1 MRLEKGIKRA
11 IMSRKKRKKYQV
23 YEGLRCAM
31 MLCFISGYVNAF
43 TYMTQGK
50 RFAGVQTGNLLSFA
64 IRLSEKQLEEA
75 LQFLLPMLVFMLG
88 QSFTYFMHRW
98 AKQKGLHWYLLSSF
112 ILTGIAFGTALFT
125 PFLPSNFT
133 VAALAFFA
141 SIQVDTFKTLRGAS
155 YANVMMTG
163 NIKNA
168 AYLLTKGLYEKNQE
182 ITHIGRNT
190 LIVILAFACGVVC
203 STILSLTYDE
213 YALTPILIPLLYVNY
228 LLAQEFYH
236 IQTKIKPIKRA

>member
-1 MRLEKGIKRA
+1 
-11 IMSRKKRKKYQV
+11 MSKKKRKHYQV

-31 MLCFISGYVNAF
+31 TLCFISGYVNAF

-64 IRLSEKQLEEA
+64 IRLSEQQLKEA
-75 LQFLLPMLVFMLG
+75 LQFLLPMIVFMLG
-88 QSFTYFMHRW
+88 QSFTYFMNRW
-98 AKQKGLHWYLLSSF
+98 ATKKGLHWYLLSSVM
-112 ILTGIAFGTALFT
+112 LTGLAFGTALFT
-125 PFLPSNFT
+125 PFLPSNVT

-168 AYLLTKGLYEKNQE
+168 AYLLTKGLYEKNHE
-182 ITHIGRNT
+182 LTHIGRNT
-190 LIVILAFACGVVC
+190 LIVILAFAVGVVC
-203 STILSLTYDE
+203 STLLCIAYGE
-213 YALTPILIPLLYVNY
+213 YALMPILMPLLYVNY

-236 IQTKIKPIKRA
+236 IQTKIKPIKRT

>member
-1 MRLEKGIKRA
+1 
-11 IMSRKKRKKYQV
+11 MSRKKRKKYQV

-64 IRLSEKQLEEA
+64 IRLSENQLQEA
-75 LQFLLPMLVFMLG
+75 LQFLLPMIVFMLG
-88 QSFTYFMHRW
+88 QSFTYFMHHW
-98 AKQKGLHWYLLSSF
+98 ATKKGLHWYLLSSF
-112 ILTGIAFGTALFT
+112 ILTGIALATALLT
-125 PFLPSNFT
+125 PLLPSFFT
-133 VAALAFFA
+133 VSALAFFA

-168 AYLLTKGLYEKNQE
+168 AYLLTKGLYERNQE
-182 ITHIGRNT
+182 IIHIGRNT
-190 LIVILAFACGVVC
+190 LIVIVVFACGVVC
-203 STILSLTYDE
+203 STLLSLSHGE
-213 YALTPILIPLLYVNY
+213 YALAPILIPLLYVNY

-236 IQTKIKPIKRA
+236 IQTKIKPIKRT

>member
-1 MRLEKGIKRA
+1 
-11 IMSRKKRKKYQV
+11 
-23 YEGLRCAM
+23 
-31 MLCFISGYVNAF
+31 
-43 TYMTQGK
+43 
-50 RFAGVQTGNLLSFA
+50 
-64 IRLSEKQLEEA
+64 
-75 LQFLLPMLVFMLG
+75 
-88 QSFTYFMHRW
+88 MHRW

>member
-1 MRLEKGIKRA
+1 
-11 IMSRKKRKKYQV
+11 MSKTRRKKYQV

-50 RFAGVQTGNLLSFA
+50 RFAGVQTGNLLSFG
-64 IRLSEKQLEEA
+64 IYLSENKHDQA
-75 LQFLLPMLVFMLG
+75 LQFLLPILVFMLG

-98 AKQKGLHWYLLSSF
+98 ANQKGLHWYLLSSF
-112 ILTGIAFGTALFT
+112 ILTGIALLTALLT
-125 PFLPSNFT
+125 PFLSSFFT
-133 VAALAFFA
+133 VSALAFFA
-141 SIQVDTFKTLRGAS
+141 AIQVDTFKTLRGAS

-168 AYLLTKGLYEKNQE
+168 AYLLTKGFCEKNKE

-190 LIVILAFACGVVC
+190 LIVILAFACGVIC
-203 STILSLTYDE
+203 STLLSLAYGE
-213 YALTPILIPLLYVNY
+213 YALAPMLLPLLYVNY

-236 IQTKIKPIKRA
+236 IQSKIKPIKRRV

>member
-1 MRLEKGIKRA
+1 MNEVKKA
-11 IMSRKKRKKYQV
+11 TMSKKKRKHYQV

-31 MLCFISGYVNAF
+31 TLCFISGYVNAF

-64 IRLSEKQLEEA
+64 IRLSEQQLKEA
-75 LQFLLPMLVFMLG
+75 LQFLLPMIVFMLE

-98 AKQKGLHWYLLSSF
+98 AIKKGLHWYLLSSF

-125 PFLPSNFT
+125 PFLPSNVT

-168 AYLLTKGLYEKNQE
+168 AYLLTKGLYEKNHE
-182 ITHIGRNT
+182 LTHIGRNT
-190 LIVILAFACGVVC
+190 LIVILAFAVGVVC
-203 STILSLTYDE
+203 STLLCIAYGE
-213 YALTPILIPLLYVNY
+213 YALMPILMPLLYVNY

-236 IQTKIKPIKRA
+236 IQTKIKPIKRT

>member
-1 MRLEKGIKRA
+1 M
-11 IMSRKKRKKYQV
+11 
-23 YEGLRCAM
+23 
-31 MLCFISGYVNAF
+31 
-43 TYMTQGK
+43 
-50 RFAGVQTGNLLSFA
+50 SFA
-64 IRLSEKQLEEA
+64 IRLSEQQLKEA
-75 LQFLLPMLVFMLG
+75 LQFLLPMIVFMLG

-98 AKQKGLHWYLLSSF
+98 ATKKGLHWYLLSSF

-125 PFLPSNFT
+125 PFLPSNVT

-168 AYLLTKGLYEKNQE
+168 AYLLTKGLYEKNHE
-182 ITHIGRNT
+182 LTHIGRNT
-190 LIVILAFACGVVC
+190 LIVILAFAVGVVC
-203 STILSLTYDE
+203 STLLCIAYGE
-213 YALTPILIPLLYVNY
+213 YALIPILMPLLYVNY

-236 IQTKIKPIKRA
+236 IQTKIKPIKRT

>member
-1 MRLEKGIKRA
+1 MNEVKKA
-11 IMSRKKRKKYQV
+11 TMSKKKRKHYQV

-31 MLCFISGYVNAF
+31 TLCFISGYVNAF

-64 IRLSEKQLEEA
+64 IRLSEQQLKEA

-98 AKQKGLHWYLLSSF
+98 ATKKGLHWYLLSSF
-112 ILTGIAFGTALFT
+112 ILTGLAFGTALFT
-125 PFLPSNFT
+125 PFLPSNVT

-168 AYLLTKGLYEKNQE
+168 AYLLTKGLYEKNHE
-182 ITHIGRNT
+182 LTHIGRNT
-190 LIVILAFACGVVC
+190 LIVILAFAVGVVC
-203 STILSLTYDE
+203 STLLCIAYGE
-213 YALTPILIPLLYVNY
+213 YALMPILAFTLCQLPVGSGILSHSN
-228 LLAQEFYH
+228 QN
-236 IQTKIKPIKRA
+236 QTD

>member
-1 MRLEKGIKRA
+1 
-11 IMSRKKRKKYQV
+11 MSRKKRKKYQV

-112 ILTGIAFGTALFT
+112 ILRGIAFGTALFT

>member
-1 MRLEKGIKRA
+1 
-11 IMSRKKRKKYQV
+11 MSKKKRKHYQV

-31 MLCFISGYVNAF
+31 TLCFISGYVNAF

-64 IRLSEKQLEEA
+64 IRLSEQQLKEA
-75 LQFLLPMLVFMLG
+75 LQFLLPMIVFMLE

-98 AKQKGLHWYLLSSF
+98 ATKKRLHWYLLSSVM
-112 ILTGIAFGTALFT
+112 LTGLAFGTALFT
-125 PFLPSNFT
+125 PFLPSNVT

-168 AYLLTKGLYEKNQE
+168 AYLLTKGLYEKNHE
-182 ITHIGRNT
+182 LTHIGRNT
-190 LIVILAFACGVVC
+190 LIVILAFAVGVVC
-203 STILSLTYDE
+203 STLLCIAYGE
-213 YALTPILIPLLYVNY
+213 YALMPILMPLLYVNY

-236 IQTKIKPIKRA
+236 IQTKIKPIKRT

>member
-1 MRLEKGIKRA
+1 
-11 IMSRKKRKKYQV
+11 MSKKKRKHYQV

-31 MLCFISGYVNAF
+31 TLCFISGYVNAF

-64 IRLSEKQLEEA
+64 IRLSEQQLKEA
-75 LQFLLPMLVFMLG
+75 LQFLLPMIVFMLG

-98 AKQKGLHWYLLSSF
+98 AIKTGLHWYLLSSF

-125 PFLPSNFT
+125 PFLPSNVT

-168 AYLLTKGLYEKNQE
+168 AYLLTKGLYEKNHE
-182 ITHIGRNT
+182 LTHIGRNT
-190 LIVILAFACGVVC
+190 LIVILAFAVGVVC
-203 STILSLTYDE
+203 STLLCIAYGE
-213 YALTPILIPLLYVNY
+213 YALMPILMPLLYVNY

-236 IQTKIKPIKRA
+236 IQTKIKPIKRT

>member
-1 MRLEKGIKRA
+1 
-11 IMSRKKRKKYQV
+11 MSKKKRKHYQV

-31 MLCFISGYVNAF
+31 TLCFISGYVNAF

-64 IRLSEKQLEEA
+64 IRLSEQQLKEA
-75 LQFLLPMLVFMLG
+75 LQFLLPMIVFMLG

-98 AKQKGLHWYLLSSF
+98 ATKKGLHWYLLSSF

-125 PFLPSNFT
+125 PFLPSNVT

-168 AYLLTKGLYEKNQE
+168 AYLLTKGLYEK
-182 ITHIGRNT
+182 ITN
-190 LIVILAFACGVVC
+190 
-203 STILSLTYDE
+203 
-213 YALTPILIPLLYVNY
+213 
-228 LLAQEFYH
+228 
-236 IQTKIKPIKRA
+236 

>member
-1 MRLEKGIKRA
+1 MNEVKKA
-11 IMSRKKRKKYQV
+11 TMSKKKRKHYQV

-31 MLCFISGYVNAF
+31 TLCFISGYVNAF

-64 IRLSEKQLEEA
+64 IRLSEQQLKEA

-98 AKQKGLHWYLLSSF
+98 ATKKGLHWYLLSSF
-112 ILTGIAFGTALFT
+112 ILTGLAFGTALFT
-125 PFLPSNFT
+125 PFLPSNVT

-168 AYLLTKGLYEKNQE
+168 AYLLTKGLYEKKSR
-182 ITHIGRNT
+182 TNT
-190 LIVILAFACGVVC
+190 YRTQHLNSHLGFCCWGGLFDVALHSLWRVCFDAYFNAFTLCQLPVG
-203 STILSLTYDE
+203 SGILSHS
-213 YALTPILIPLLYVNY
+213 N
-228 LLAQEFYH
+228 QN
-236 IQTKIKPIKRA
+236 QTD

>member
-1 MRLEKGIKRA
+1 
-11 IMSRKKRKKYQV
+11 MSKRKRKTYQV

-43 TYMTQGK
+43 TYMTQGR

-64 IRLSEKQLEEA
+64 IRLSERQLDQA
-75 LQFLLPMLVFMLG
+75 LQFLLPIIVFMIG
-88 QSFTYFMHRW
+88 QAFTYFMHRW
-98 AKQKGLHWYLLSSF
+98 ANKHGLHWYLLSSF
-112 ILTGIAFGTALFT
+112 ILTLIALVTAILT
-125 PFLPSNFT
+125 PLLSSFFT
-133 VAALAFFA
+133 VSALAFFA

-168 AYLLTKGLYEKNQE
+168 AYLLTKGLYENNKE
-182 ITHIGRNT
+182 LVHIGRNT
-190 LIVILAFACGVVC
+190 LIIILSFALGVVC
-203 STILSLTYDE
+203 STLLSLSYGE
-213 YALTPILIPLLYVNY
+213 YALSPMLIPLCYVNY

-236 IQTKIKPIKRA
+236 HQVSLKND